1 MSNVLLAGFGTLVS
15 MIALAGF
22 SVYQLEKEA
31 SEAHGPD
38 VGRLSGPTEPADDMP
53 HAA

>member
-38 VGRLSGPTEPADDMP
+38 AERSRSSDPADDVP
-53 HAA
+53 QAA